1 LNFFKKFFIKEIY
14 NIILYIL
21 NKYYLNMWAR
31 SAQLT
36 GPSSTS
42 EEMGQYRPKMVGPI
56 STQNF
61 SFFFWVRARQIVL
74 AQPKFHVNYMQQRE
88 HLLFT
93 CCMQPNG
100 CKSCWRAE
108 EEATSVCGHGR
119 DQEVKLMF
127 QAASFR
133 WTMEELVAGGRGSRR
148 RKRQT
153 RSCREE
159 R

>member
-1 LNFFKKFFIKEIY
+1 
-14 NIILYIL
+14 
-21 NKYYLNMWAR
+21 MWAR

-100 CKSCWRAE
+100 CKSC
-108 EEATSVCGHGR
+108 
-119 DQEVKLMF
+119 
-127 QAASFR
+127 
-133 WTMEELVAGGRGSRR
+133 
-148 RKRQT
+148 
-153 RSCREE
+153 
-159 R
+159 